1 MLLNLT
7 ELLLANSSFMPHG
20 MCYLWK
26 PGLVGLHVL
35 SNAVIAL
42 SYFSIPFTLV
52 YILRKRPDIP
62 FNGIFLLFAAFIV
75 SCGIGHAF
83 DIWTLWHPNYWL
95 AGNLKAMTAYVSLLT
110 AIALIKEIPEIVA
123 LPSPR
128 QMQQQIKERQQAEA
142 ELIKEKHFLKTLLNN
157 LSDGIVACDQNGLLT
172 LFNQA
177 TQEFHGLPQK
187 SIPSKEWAQ
196 YYDLY
201 LPDGQTMMSSEDIP
215 LFRALKGEAVRN
227 VEMMIIPKQGKP
239 RLLLANGDP
248 IIAPDG
254 EKLGAVVAMRDI
266 TERQRIEQALQESE
280 ARFSEAFS
288 NAAIG
293 MAIVSLEGQW
303 LEINA
308 ALCQM
313 LGYSEAELLATNFQ
327 SITYPAD
334 LDRDL
339 LYVEQLIAG
348 EINSCQIEKRY
359 LNKQGEIVWV
369 SISVSVVKN
378 GQNQPL
384 YFVALIENI
393 STRKQIEQDLRESER
408 RFRAIFNSMFQFIGL
423 LKPDGTLLEANQT
436 ALDFGGFKLEE
447 AVNRPFWEAP
457 WWRIN
462 AQTQQQLQQAIAQAA
477 SGEFIRYEVDVM
489 GANNRIAT
497 IDFSLKPVHDET
509 GQVSLL
515 IPEGRDITVS
525 KKIQE
530 ELRKSQQRWQLAIQS
545 TGDGIWDWNVQ
556 TNEVYYSPRWKE
568 MRGYHN
574 DEIRDNFEQWAELI
588 HPDDYELVMKALE
601 QHFTKRLPFHLEYR
615 TLHRDGSYRWILTQG
630 QAVWDEIG
638 QILRMVGAET
648 DITERKQ
655 AQAALA
661 QLNEELEARV
671 RQRTSQLEQVNKIL
685 LATTSQLEKRNQ
697 ELDQFAYVAS
707 HDLKA
712 PLRAIANLSEWL
724 EEDLEDKLDDDTRHN
739 LNLLRGRVHR
749 LENLINGLLAYSRVG
764 RVNSESQIVSVE
776 RLLNEIIDSM
786 VIPPEFTIE
795 IIGEMPTFRTQ
806 LLPLQQTLSNLID
819 NAIKHHPRQD
829 GKVSISVVEQENFYE
844 FTITDDGKGIDPK
857 YHDRIFTIFQ
867 TLDARDNKE
876 STGIGLSIVK
886 KAVENQGGAI
896 AIKSQLGQGTS
907 FRFTWKKN

>member
-26 PGLVGLHVL
+26 PGLVGLHLL

-95 AGNLKAMTAYVSLLT
+95 AGNIKAMTASVSLLT
-110 AIALIKEIPEIVA
+110 AIALIKVIPQIIA
-123 LPSPR
+123 LPSPQ
-128 QMQQQIKERQQAEA
+128 QMQEQIREREQAEI
-142 ELIKEKHFLKTLLNN
+142 ELIKERHFLQTLLNN
-157 LSDGIVACDQNGLLT
+157 LSDGIVACDQNGVLT

-177 TQEFHGLPQK
+177 TQEIHGLPQQFIH
-187 SIPSKEWAQ
+187 SENWAQ

-201 LPDGQTMMSSEDIP
+201 LPDGQTMMSPEEIP
-215 LFRALKGEAVRN
+215 LFRALHGEAVRN
-227 VEMMIIPKQGKP
+227 VEMMIIPKQGEP

-248 IIAPDG
+248 IIASDG

-266 TERQRIEQALQESE
+266 TERKLIEEALHESE

-293 MAIVSLEGQW
+293 IAIVSLEGQW
-303 LEINA
+303 LEINP

-313 LGYSEAELLATNFQ
+313 LNYSEAELLATNYQ
-327 SITYPAD
+327 SITYPED

-339 LYVEQLIAG
+339 LYVEQLISG
-348 EINSCQIEKRY
+348 EISSCQIEKRY
-359 LNKQGEIVWV
+359 LSKQGEIVWV
-369 SISVSVVKN
+369 HLSVSVVKN
-378 GQNQPL
+378 EKNQPL
-384 YFVALIENI
+384 YFVALIKNI
-393 STRKQIEQDLRESER
+393 THRKEAEQALRESER

-423 LKPDGTLLEANQT
+423 LKPDGTVLEVNQT

-447 AVNRPFWEAP
+447 IVNRPFWEIS
-457 WWRIN
+457 WWRIDN
-462 AQTQQQLQQAIAQAA
+462 KTQYQLQQAITQAA
-477 SGEFIRYEVDVM
+477 SGEFVRYEVDIL
-489 GANNRIAT
+489 GANERIAT
-497 IDFSLKPVHDET
+497 IDFSIKPVRDET
-509 GQVSLL
+509 GQISLL
-515 IPEGRDITVS
+515 IPEGRDITAS

-530 ELRKSQQRWQLAIQS
+530 ELRKNEQRWQLAIQS

-568 MRGYHN
+568 MRGYQN
-574 DEIRDNFEQWAELI
+574 DEIRGNLEQWAELVY
-588 HPDDYELVMKALE
+588 PDDYELVMKAVE
-601 QHFTKRLPFHLEYR
+601 QHFNKRIPFKLEYR

-630 QAVWDEIG
+630 QAVWDKIG
-638 QILRMVGAET
+638 QVIRMVGAET

-655 AQAALA
+655 AQTELA
-661 QLNEELEARV
+661 QLNEQLEERV

-764 RVNSESQIVSVE
+764 RVSSEFQLVSVE
-776 RLLNEIIDSM
+776 RLLNDIIDSLA
-786 VIPPEFTIE
+786 VPPEFTIE
-795 IIGEMPTFRTQ
+795 IIGEMPTLRTQ

-819 NAIKHHPRQD
+819 NAITHHPRQD

-857 YHDRIFTIFQ
+857 YHDKIFTIFQ
-867 TLDARDNKE
+867 TLEARDNKE

-896 AIKSQLGQGTS
+896 ALKSQLGQGSS

>member
-1 MLLNLT
+1 
-7 ELLLANSSFMPHG
+7 MPHG

-26 PGLVGLHVL
+26 PGLVGLHLL

-95 AGNLKAMTAYVSLLT
+95 AGNIKAMTASVSLLT
-110 AIALIKEIPEIVA
+110 AIALIQTIPQIIA
-123 LPSPR
+123 LPSPQ
-128 QMQQQIKERQQAEA
+128 QMQQQIREREQAET
-142 ELIKEKHFLKTLLNN
+142 ELIKERQFLQALLNN

-177 TQEFHGLPQK
+177 TQTFHGLPKQ
-187 SIPSKEWAQ
+187 SLPSQDWAQ

-201 LPDGQTMMSSEDIP
+201 LPDGKTMMSSAEIP
-215 LFRALKGEAVRN
+215 LFRALQGEPVRN

-266 TERQRIEQALQESE
+266 TERKQIEQALQESK
-280 ARFSEAFS
+280 ARFTEAFG

-303 LEINA
+303 LEINT

-313 LGYSEAELLATNFQ
+313 LGYSEADLLATNFQ
-327 SITYPAD
+327 SITYPED
-334 LDRDL
+334 LAQDL
-339 LYVEQLIAG
+339 LCVKQLISG
-348 EINSCQIEKRY
+348 EIESGQLEKRY

-369 SISVSVVKN
+369 SLSVSVVKN
-378 GQNQPL
+378 EQNQPL

-393 STRKQIEQDLRESER
+393 TNRKQIEQDLQESER

-436 ALDFGGFKLEE
+436 ALDFGGFRLEE
-447 AVNRPFWEAP
+447 IVNRPFWEIS
-457 WWRIN
+457 WWQIN
-462 AQTQQQLQQAIAQAA
+462 AQTQQQLQQAIMQAA
-477 SGEFIRYEVDVM
+477 SGEFVRYEVDIL
-489 GANNRIAT
+489 GANNQIAT
-497 IDFSLKPVHDET
+497 IDFSLKPVLDEN
-509 GQVSLL
+509 GQISLL
-515 IPEGRDITVS
+515 IPEGRNITES

-530 ELRKSQQRWQLAIQS
+530 KLQRNEQRWQLAIQS

-568 MRGYHN
+568 MRGYQN
-574 DEIRDNFEQWAELI
+574 DEIRGNFEQWAELI
-588 HPDDYELVMKALE
+588 HSDDYEKVMSALE
-601 QHFTKRLPFHLEYR
+601 QHFTKQIPFRLEYR
-615 TLHRDGSYRWILTQG
+615 TLHRDSSYRWILVQG
-630 QAVWDEIG
+630 QAVCDEIG

-655 AQAALA
+655 AQVALA

-671 RQRTSQLEQVNKIL
+671 KQRTSQLEQVNKIL
-685 LATTSQLEKRNQ
+685 LATTGQLEKRNQ

-764 RVNSESQIVSVE
+764 RVSSEFQLVSVE
-776 RLLNEIIDSM
+776 RLLNEIIDSL
-786 VIPPEFTIE
+786 VVPPEFKIE
-795 IIGEMPTFRTQ
+795 IIGKMPTFRTQ
-806 LLPLQQTLSNLID
+806 LLPLQQTFSNLID

-844 FTITDDGKGIDPK
+844 FTVSDDGKGIDPK

-867 TLDARDNKE
+867 TLEARDNKE

-896 AIKSQLGQGTS
+896 TVESQVGEGTS

>member
-7 ELLLANSSFMPHG
+7 ELFLVNSSFMPHG

-26 PGLVGLHVL
+26 PGLVGLHLL

-95 AGNLKAMTAYVSLLT
+95 AGNIKAMTASVSLLT
-110 AIALIKEIPEIVA
+110 AIALIQTIPQIIA
-123 LPSPR
+123 LPSPQ
-128 QMQQQIKERQQAEA
+128 QMQQQIREREQAET
-142 ELIKEKHFLKTLLNN
+142 ELIKERQFLQALLNN

-177 TQEFHGLPQK
+177 TQTFHGLPKQ
-187 SIPSKEWAQ
+187 SLPSQDWAQ

-201 LPDGQTMMSSEDIP
+201 LPDGKTMMSSAEIP
-215 LFRALKGEAVRN
+215 LFRALQGEPVRN

-266 TERQRIEQALQESE
+266 TERKQIEQALQESK
-280 ARFSEAFS
+280 ARFTEAFG

-303 LEINA
+303 LEINT

-313 LGYSEAELLATNFQ
+313 LGYSEADLLATNFQ
-327 SITYPAD
+327 SITYPED
-334 LDRDL
+334 LAQDL
-339 LYVEQLIAG
+339 LCVKQLISG
-348 EINSCQIEKRY
+348 EIESGQLEKRY

-369 SISVSVVKN
+369 SLSVSVVKN
-378 GQNQPL
+378 EQNQPL

-393 STRKQIEQDLRESER
+393 TNRKQIEQDLQESER

-436 ALDFGGFKLEE
+436 ALDFGGFRLEE
-447 AVNRPFWEAP
+447 IVNRPFWEIS
-457 WWRIN
+457 WWQIN
-462 AQTQQQLQQAIAQAA
+462 AQTQQQLQQAIMQAA
-477 SGEFIRYEVDVM
+477 SGEFVRYEVDIL
-489 GANNRIAT
+489 GANNQIAT
-497 IDFSLKPVHDET
+497 IDFSLKPVLDEN
-509 GQVSLL
+509 GQISLL
-515 IPEGRDITVS
+515 IPEGRNITES

-530 ELRKSQQRWQLAIQS
+530 KLQRNEQRWQLAIQS

-568 MRGYHN
+568 MRGYQN
-574 DEIRDNFEQWAELI
+574 DEIRGNFEQWAELI
-588 HPDDYELVMKALE
+588 HSDDYEKVMSALE
-601 QHFTKRLPFHLEYR
+601 QHFTKQIPFRLEYR
-615 TLHRDGSYRWILTQG
+615 TLHRDSSYRWILVQG
-630 QAVWDEIG
+630 QAVCDEIG

-655 AQAALA
+655 AQVALA

-671 RQRTSQLEQVNKIL
+671 KQRTSQLEQVNKIL
-685 LATTSQLEKRNQ
+685 LATTGQLEKRNQ

-764 RVNSESQIVSVE
+764 RVSSEFQLVSVE
-776 RLLNEIIDSM
+776 RLLNEIIDSL
-786 VIPPEFTIE
+786 VVPPEFKIE
-795 IIGEMPTFRTQ
+795 IIGKMPTFRTQ
-806 LLPLQQTLSNLID
+806 LLPLQQTFSNLID

-844 FTITDDGKGIDPK
+844 FTVSDDGKGIDPK

-867 TLDARDNKE
+867 TLEARDNKE

-896 AIKSQLGQGTS
+896 TVESQVGEGTS